1 VTDAAQEASDE
12 PLAERTL
19 SPGQA
24 ISAGLRQPIVL
35 ILLLIAFFGAVAG
48 KPLDGFLMLT
58 VAMFLVWD
66 AASGRP
72 LPPPAAGDAARPAGG
87 RTRPAARQLVTA
99 LCWAAPGLLY
109 AIVVGGFS
117 RYSWPATIPVVA
129 LGCLAVAVG
138 WQGPLRRR
146 AALTGRALS
155 RAWVWAV
162 ILVTGG
168 LWELSSL
175 LQQPHLTTDSHAHPT
190 VSALADPLLAS
201 HPGRSLAI
209 GGWLL
214 TGYFLA
220 GR

>member
-1 VTDAAQEASDE
+1 MTDAAREASDKQ
-12 PLAERTL
+12 LAERAL
-19 SPGQA
+19 PPGQA
-24 ISAGLRQPIVL
+24 VSAGLRQPIVL
-35 ILLLIAFFGAVAG
+35 ILLLIAFFGAIAG

-66 AASGRP
+66 AATGRP
-72 LPPPAAGDAARPAGG
+72 APPPAAGVDAAASRARPARRRVGTG
-87 RTRPAARQLVTA
+87 
-99 LCWAAPGLLY
+99 LCWVAAGLLY
-109 AIVVGGFS
+109 AGVVGGFT

-146 AALTGRALS
+146 AALTGRALR
-155 RAWVWAV
+155 RAWIWAV
-162 ILVTGG
+162 VLVSGG
-168 LWELSSL
+168 IWELSSL
-175 LQQPHLTTDSHAHPT
+175 LQQPHLTTDSQAHPT
-190 VSALADPLLAS
+190 VSALTDPLLAS

-214 TGYFLA
+214 IGYFLA